1 MSADEQIQLL
11 EKLEALLERQ
21 IALAQEGNTGDV
33 ELLGRQADP
42 LVGQIVSA
50 GILGL
55 PEFEDQRRKLQ
66 QLYDSLRLAVTAQ
79 KADVAEK
86 LSLVR
91 RGKKTLGTYRSNTL

>member
-1 MSADEQIQLL
+1 M
-11 EKLEALLERQ
+11 
-21 IALAQEGNTGDV
+21 
-33 ELLGRQADP
+33 
-42 LVGQIVSA
+42 

-55 PEFEDQRRKLQ
+55 PEFEDRRRKLH
-66 QLYDSLRLAVTAQ
+66 QLYNSLRLALTAQ

>member
-1 MSADEQIQLL
+1 MSADEQTQLL
-11 EKLEALLERQ
+11 DKLEALLQRQ
-21 IALAQEGNTGDV
+21 VALAQEGNTADV
-33 ELLGRQADP
+33 ELLGQEADP

-79 KADVAEK
+79 KADVAER
-86 LSLVR
+86 LR
-91 RGKKTLGTYRSNTL
+91 RIRAGRKTIGKYRSNA

>member
-42 LVGQIVSA
+42 LVGQIVST

-55 PEFEDQRRKLQ
+55 PEFEDRRRKLH

-79 KADVAEK
+79 KADVAER
-86 LSLVR
+86 LR
-91 RGKKTLGTYRSNTL
+91 RIRAGRKTIGTYRSNV

>member
-42 LVGQIVSA
+42 LVGQIVST

-55 PEFEDQRRKLQ
+55 PEFEDRRRKLH
-66 QLYDSLRLAVTAQ
+66 QLYDSLRLAVKTGEGSCTNCMTACASPLPL
-79 KADVAEK
+79 KRPTSPK
-86 LSLVR
+86 
-91 RGKKTLGTYRSNTL
+91 G